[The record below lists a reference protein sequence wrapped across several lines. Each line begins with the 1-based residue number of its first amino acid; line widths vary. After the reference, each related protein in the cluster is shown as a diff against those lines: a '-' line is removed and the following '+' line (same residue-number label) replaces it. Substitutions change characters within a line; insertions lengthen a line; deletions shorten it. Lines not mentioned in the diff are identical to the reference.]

1 MRGTRWQQV
10 VGESLRWLLLAVTVV
25 VLNFP
30 LAITAITS
38 IKPDAAINAAP
49 PTWSF
54 TPTLQ
59 HYEAVLSDRTLD
71 FPLYLLNSTLIAL
84 GGTAL
89 ALVLAI
95 PAAYAIVRHGIGR
108 RTILPLVAN
117 LRAIPLVI
125 FAIPFYLMY
134 QVLGLLDTR
143 TGLALIEC
151 IVNLPLALLVSVAMI
166 QDLPVEVE
174 EAARVDG
181 AGTLRVLTR
190 IVVPMAR
197 PMIAAVAIL
206 SFIYAWNEFLFGLIL
221 TTSKAVPV
229 TVAATF
235 FTTTWGVRW
244 GATAAAMTLSL
255 LPPVVLGLLS
265 YRSLGRIMAG
275 AVRG

>member
-1 MRGTRWQQV
+1 
-10 VGESLRWLLLAVTVV
+10 
-25 VLNFP
+25 
-30 LAITAITS
+30 
-38 IKPDAAINAAP
+38 
-49 PTWSF
+49 
-54 TPTLQ
+54 
-59 HYEAVLSDRTLD
+59 
-71 FPLYLLNSTLIAL
+71 
-84 GGTAL
+84 
-89 ALVLAI
+89 
-95 PAAYAIVRHGIGR
+95 
-108 RTILPLVAN
+108 
-117 LRAIPLVI
+117 
-125 FAIPFYLMY
+125 MY

-181 AGTLRVLTR
+181 AGTLRILAR

-275 AVRG
+275 AVKG